1 MDYNIEAIKD
11 YIQVKHPYTM
21 KNNDILAITLFTF
34 MWALLSLV
42 VCHIHILFQLFIVIM
57 SSGIIYWGWLESKDV
72 EKYQVIHILYLGV
85 SSLVLS
91 LIFYLD
97 TIAAFENM
105 FHSDP
110 VQIAITTGIGYL
122 SILVFG
128 FPLHILLLKRGF
140 YSKKKQKKFQIVWLF
155 IPALPGVMLFFNQA
169 MKSIWGQSYLNATAF
184 SMPFLSYCLLCGA
197 HNIYKYYLIKKYEP
211 YVHIHQLGTKR
222 SPVSKSVKK

>member
-11 YIQVKHPYTM
+11 YIQVRHPYTM
-21 KNNDILAITLFTF
+21 KNNDIVAFVLATF
-34 MWALLSLV
+34 MSALLSLAI
-42 VCHIHILFQLFIVIM
+42 CHIHPLFQLFIVIM
-57 SSGIIYWGWLESKDV
+57 SSGIIYWGWRESKDV
-72 EKYQVIHILYLGV
+72 ERYQVIHILFLGV
-85 SSLVLS
+85 SSFLLS

-110 VQIAITTGIGYL
+110 VQIAITTGVGYL
-122 SILVFG
+122 FILIFG
-128 FPLHILLLKRGF
+128 FPLHILLLKNGF

-155 IPALPGVMLFFNQA
+155 IPALPGVMLFLNQA
-169 MKSIWGQSYLNATAF
+169 MKSTWGQSYLNATAF
-184 SMPFLSYCLLCGA
+184 SLPFMSYCCLCGA
-197 HNIYKYYLIKKYEP
+197 HFIYKYYLIKKYEP

>member
-1 MDYNIEAIKD
+1 MDYNIEEIKD
-11 YIQVKHPYTM
+11 YIQVRHPYTM
-21 KNNDILAITLFTF
+21 KNNDIVAFILFTSMF
-34 MWALLSLV
+34 ALLSLV
-42 VCHIHILFQLFIVIM
+42 ICHIHPMFQAFIVII
-57 SSGIIYWGWLESKDV
+57 SSGIIYWGWLESKDL

-85 SSLVLS
+85 SSFLLS

-105 FHSDP
+105 FHADP
-110 VQIAITTGIGYL
+110 VQVAITTGVGYL
-122 SILVFG
+122 FILILG

-140 YSKKKQKKFQIVWLF
+140 YSKKKQKKFQIIWLF
-155 IPALPGVMLFFNQA
+155 IPALPGVLLFLNQV
-169 MKSIWGQSYLNATAF
+169 MKTTWGQSYLNATAF
-184 SMPFLSYCLLCGA
+184 SLPLGSYFFLCGA